1 MFYGTLL
8 LFIAGA
14 ISSFNLPISFAL
26 LMVFS
31 TGMHLIT
38 IRNDRKKRPLEHFTA
53 WFLGVMA
60 GLLVLGT
67 LILPY
72 YNIKPQVD
80 TFKAFDM
87 IRAFK
92 KRELTWDISI

>member
-1 MFYGTLL
+1 
-8 LFIAGA
+8 
-14 ISSFNLPISFAL
+14 
-26 LMVFS
+26 
-31 TGMHLIT
+31 
-38 IRNDRKKRPLEHFTA
+38 
-53 WFLGVMA
+53 MA

-72 YNIKPQVD
+72 CNIKPQVD

-92 KRELTWDISI
+92 KREFTWDISI